1 MYIYLVRHAHALGA
15 DVDAMRPLSPRGRE
29 QVHALADFLAPSGV
43 FQPAEF
49 WHSPLVRSRQTAQ
62 LLARRLQLDVPHL
75 LVPDLEPD
83 SDPRAAARRL
93 SVVKHAVAIVGH
105 EPHLSALA
113 TLLIG
118 GKAGL
123 PVFVMKKCSVVA
135 LEGIDVHWSVR
146 WHISPDL
153 IA

>member
-1 MYIYLVRHAHALGA
+1 MNVFLIRHAHAVGG
-15 DVDAMRPLSPRGRE
+15 DVDPTRPLSPRGRE
-29 QVHALADFLAPSGV
+29 QVRALADFLSPSGAL
-43 FQPAEF
+43 QPAEF
-49 WHSPLVRSRQTAQ
+49 WHSPLVRSRQTAE
-62 LLARRLQLDVPHL
+62 LLARRLHLAVPHS
-75 LVPDLEPD
+75 LVPELEPE

-93 SVVKHAVAIVGH
+93 KAAAHDVAIVGH

-118 GKAGL
+118 GKIGL
-123 PVFVMKKCSVVA
+123 PVFVMKKCSVLA
-135 LEGIDVHWSVR
+135 LEGLDAHWSVR

>member
-1 MYIYLVRHAHALGA
+1 MNVYLVRHAHAVGA
-15 DVDAMRPLSPRGRE
+15 DVDAIRPLSPRGRE
-29 QVHALADFLAPSGV
+29 QVRALADFLAPSGE

-49 WHSPLVRSRQTAQ
+49 WHSPLLRSRETAE
-62 LLARRLQLDVPHL
+62 LLARRLQLDVPSSL
-75 LVPDLEPD
+75 IPDLEPE
-83 SDPRAAARRL
+83 SDPRAAARR
-93 SVVKHAVAIVGH
+93 VRDAAHAVAIVGH

-123 PVFVMKKCSVVA
+123 PVFVMKKCAVLA
-135 LEGIDVHWSVR
+135 LEGIEMHWSVR

>member
-1 MYIYLVRHAHALGA
+1 MNVYLIRHAHAVGA

-49 WHSPLVRSRQTAQ
+49 WHSPLERSRQTAE
-62 LLARRLQLDVPHL
+62 LLARRLQLDLPRL
-75 LVPDLEPD
+75 LMADLEPE
-83 SDPRAAARRL
+83 SDPQAAARRL
-93 SVVKHAVAIVGH
+93 RETMHDVAVVGH

-123 PVFVMKKCSVVA
+123 PVFVMKKCAVLA

-146 WHISPDL
+146 WHISPEL
-153 IA
+153 LA

>member
-1 MYIYLVRHAHALGA
+1 MNVYLVRHAHAVAA
-15 DVDAMRPLSPRGRE
+15 DVDATRPLSPRGRE
-29 QVHALADFLAPSGV
+29 QVTALADFLAPSGV

-49 WHSPLVRSRQTAQ
+49 WHSPLVRSRQTAE
-62 LLARRLQLDVPHL
+62 LLARRLQLDVSRSLIPE
-75 LVPDLEPD
+75 LEPE

-93 SVVKHAVAIVGH
+93 KVTTHAVAIVGH

-118 GKAGL
+118 AKAGL
-123 PVFVMKKCSVVA
+123 PVFVMKKCSVLA
-135 LEGIDVHWSVR
+135 LEGIDAHWSVR

-153 IA
+153 LA

>member
-1 MYIYLVRHAHALGA
+1 MNIYLIRHAHAVGA
-15 DVDAMRPLSPRGRE
+15 DVDATRPLSPRGRE
-29 QVHALADFLAPSGV
+29 QVRALADFLAPSGM

-49 WHSPLVRSRQTAQ
+49 WHSPLVRSRQTAD
-62 LLARRLQLDVPHL
+62 LVARRLQLDVPL
-75 LVPDLEPD
+75 SLMTDLEPE

-93 SVVKHAVAIVGH
+93 KGIAHAVAVVGH

-123 PVFVMKKCSVVA
+123 PVFVLKKCSVLA
-135 LEGIDVHWSVR
+135 LEGIDAHWSVR

-153 IA
+153 LT

>member
-1 MYIYLVRHAHALGA
+1 MNVYLVRHAHAVGA
-15 DVDAMRPLSPRGRE
+15 DVDATRPLSPRGRE
-29 QVHALADFLAPSGV
+29 QVLALADFLAPSGG

-49 WHSPLVRSRQTAQ
+49 WHSPLVRSRQTAE
-62 LLARRLQLDVPHL
+62 LLARRLHLDVPRSL
-75 LVPDLEPD
+75 MPDLEPE

-93 SVVKHAVAIVGH
+93 KVATHAVAIVGH

-123 PVFVMKKCSVVA
+123 PVFVMKKCSVLA

-153 IA
+153 LA